1 MTLNEVAS
9 VIDLDLKRTFS
20 LFMGKEEM
28 YVRYLKKFPENAER
42 IMSGLETAVQ
52 SNDYKGIEAGAHGIK
67 GVSANLGIQKVTEI
81 STALMMDI
89 RESTYEKIGQDYQ
102 QLKEQVALAIEYI
115 GKLD

>member
-28 YVRYLKKFPENAER
+28 YVKYLKKFPENAER
-42 IMSGLETAVQ
+42 IMAELATAVRN
-52 SNDYKGIEAGAHGIK
+52 NDHKGIEAGAHGLK

-81 STALMMDI
+81 STALMLDI
-89 RESTYEKIGQDYQ
+89 RENTYDNIGRDYE
-102 QLKEQVALAIEYI
+102 QLQEQVRLAVEYI